1 MNREELNKMQT
12 KILKKNKIC
21 NYTLGIL
28 LLLIL
33 FITLIIV
40 INKRITFVFIIFI
53 IFIEIIFGIAMIII
67 IKNIINGK
75 DIKKFNKEYK
85 NIYVLNFLKQ
95 NFENIIYKPE
105 EGISKKEIKKYNT
118 LNLGDKFT
126 SNDYICGT
134 YKNVKFEQSDIHIQ
148 EKYEEEDKDGN
159 KIITWETIFEG
170 RYMIFDFNKNFKSNV
185 QVISNDFIKRSLPH
199 IKNNKKVKL
208 EDIEFNKM
216 FKIYSEIEHDA
227 FYILTPHFME
237 KIKKLYKELDAPIK
251 LTFMENKLHVAVNNG
266 DDSFEYNVLNPINE
280 EEIEQDIIKDIKL
293 ITDFV
298 NELNLDNNL
307 FKKEA

>member
-53 IFIEIIFGIAMIII
+53 IFIEIIFGIAMMII

-185 QVISNDFIKRSLPH
+185 QVISNDFIKRSLPR

-266 DDSFEYNVLNPINE
+266 EDSFEYNVLNPINE

>member
-1 MNREELNKMQT
+1 
-12 KILKKNKIC
+12 
-21 NYTLGIL
+21 
-28 LLLIL
+28 
-33 FITLIIV
+33 
-40 INKRITFVFIIFI
+40 
-53 IFIEIIFGIAMIII
+53 
-67 IKNIINGK
+67 
-75 DIKKFNKEYK
+75 
-85 NIYVLNFLKQ
+85 
-95 NFENIIYKPE
+95 
-105 EGISKKEIKKYNT
+105 
-118 LNLGDKFT
+118 
-126 SNDYICGT
+126 
-134 YKNVKFEQSDIHIQ
+134 
-148 EKYEEEDKDGN
+148 
-159 KIITWETIFEG
+159 
-170 RYMIFDFNKNFKSNV
+170 MIFDFNKNFKSNF
-185 QVISNDFIKRSLPH
+185 QVISNDFIKRSLPR

-266 DDSFEYNVLNPINE
+266 EDSFEYNVLNPINE

-298 NELNLDNNL
+298 NELNLDNDL

>member
-185 QVISNDFIKRSLPH
+185 QVTSNDFIKRSLPR

>member
-53 IFIEIIFGIAMIII
+53 IFIEIIFGIAMMII

-185 QVISNDFIKRSLPH
+185 QVISDDFIKRSLPH

-298 NELNLDNNL
+298 NELNLDNDL

>member
-21 NYTLGIL
+21 NYILGIL

-53 IFIEIIFGIAMIII
+53 IFIEIIFGIAMMII

-75 DIKKFNKEYK
+75 DIKIFNKEYK

-237 KIKKLYKELDAPIK
+237 KIKKLYKELDASIK

>member
-53 IFIEIIFGIAMIII
+53 IFIEIIFGIAMMII

-95 NFENIIYKPE
+95 NFKNIIYKPE

-185 QVISNDFIKRSLPH
+185 QVISNDFIKKSLPR

-266 DDSFEYNVLNPINE
+266 EDSFEYNVLNPINE

>member
-53 IFIEIIFGIAMIII
+53 IFIEIIFGIAMMII

-105 EGISKKEIKKYNT
+105 EGISKKDIKKYNT

-185 QVISNDFIKRSLPH
+185 QVISKDFIKRSLPR

-266 DDSFEYNVLNPINE
+266 EDSFEYNVLNPINE

-293 ITDFV
+293 ITGFV
-298 NELNLDNNL
+298 NELNLDNDL

>member
-1 MNREELNKMQT
+1 MNKEELNKMQT

-40 INKRITFVFIIFI
+40 INKGITFIFI
-53 IFIEIIFGIAMIII
+53 IYIIFNEIIFGIAMMII

-85 NIYVLNFLKQ
+85 NVYVLNFLKQ
-95 NFENIIYKPE
+95 NFEDIIYKPE
-105 EGISKKEIKKYNT
+105 EGINKKEIKKYNT
-118 LNLGDKFT
+118 LNLGDRFT
-126 SNDYICGT
+126 SNDYIYGT

-148 EKYEEEDKDGN
+148 KKYEEEDKDGN

-170 RYMIFDFNKNFKSNV
+170 RYMIFDFNKNFKANV
-185 QVISNDFIKRSLPH
+185 QVISNNFTKSSLPH
-199 IKNNKKVKL
+199 SKNNKKVKL

-266 DDSFEYNVLNPINE
+266 ENSFEYNVLNPINE
-280 EEIEQDIIKDIKL
+280 KEIEQDITKDIKL

-307 FKKEA
+307 FKKEV

>member
-53 IFIEIIFGIAMIII
+53 IFIEIIFGIAMMII

-105 EGISKKEIKKYNT
+105 EGISKKDIKKYNT

-159 KIITWETIFEG
+159 KIITWETTFEG

-266 DDSFEYNVLNPINE
+266 EDSFEYNVLNPINE

-298 NELNLDNNL
+298 NELNLDNDL

>member
-53 IFIEIIFGIAMIII
+53 IFIEIIFGIAMMII

-105 EGISKKEIKKYNT
+105 EGITKKEIKKYNT

-159 KIITWETIFEG
+159 KIITWETTFEG

-266 DDSFEYNVLNPINE
+266 EDSFEYNVLNPINE

-298 NELNLDNNL
+298 NELNLDNDL

>member
-53 IFIEIIFGIAMIII
+53 IFIEIIFGIAMMII

-185 QVISNDFIKRSLPH
+185 QVTSNDFIKRSLPR

>member
-53 IFIEIIFGIAMIII
+53 IFIEIIFGIAMMII

-105 EGISKKEIKKYNT
+105 EGITKKEIKKYNT

>member
-53 IFIEIIFGIAMIII
+53 IFIEIIFGIAMMII

-159 KIITWETIFEG
+159 KIITWETTFEG

-266 DDSFEYNVLNPINE
+266 EDSFEYNVLNPINE

-298 NELNLDNNL
+298 NELNLDNDL

>member
-1 MNREELNKMQT
+1 MNKEELNKMQT

-40 INKRITFVFIIFI
+40 INKGITFIFIIYI
-53 IFIEIIFGIAMIII
+53 IFIEIIFGIAMMII

-75 DIKKFNKEYK
+75 EIKKFNKEYK
-85 NIYVLNFLKQ
+85 NVYVLNFLKQ
-95 NFENIIYKPE
+95 NFEDITYKPE
-105 EGISKKEIKKYNT
+105 EGINKKEIKKYNT
-118 LNLGDKFT
+118 LNLGDRFT
-126 SNDYICGT
+126 SNDYIYGT

-148 EKYEEEDKDGN
+148 KKYEEEDKDGN

-170 RYMIFDFNKNFKSNV
+170 RYMIFDFNKNFKANV
-185 QVISNDFIKRSLPH
+185 QVISNNFTKSSLPH
-199 IKNNKKVKL
+199 SKNNKKVKL

-266 DDSFEYNVLNPINE
+266 EDSFEYNVLNPINE
-280 EEIEQDIIKDIKL
+280 KEIEQDIIKDIKL

-307 FKKEA
+307 FKKEV

>member
-53 IFIEIIFGIAMIII
+53 IFIEIIFGIAMMII

-75 DIKKFNKEYK
+75 DIKIFNKEYK

-266 DDSFEYNVLNPINE
+266 EDSFEYNVLNPINE

-298 NELNLDNNL
+298 NELNLDNDL

>member
-1 MNREELNKMQT
+1 MNKEELNKMQT

-40 INKRITFVFIIFI
+40 INKGITFIFI
-53 IFIEIIFGIAMIII
+53 IYIIFNEIIFGIAMMII

-85 NIYVLNFLKQ
+85 NVYVLNFLKQ
-95 NFENIIYKPE
+95 NFEDIIYKPE
-105 EGISKKEIKKYNT
+105 EGINKKEIKKYNT
-118 LNLGDKFT
+118 LNLGDRFT
-126 SNDYICGT
+126 SNDYIYGT

-148 EKYEEEDKDGN
+148 KKYEEEDKDGN

-170 RYMIFDFNKNFKSNV
+170 RYMIFDFNKNFKANV
-185 QVISNDFIKRSLPH
+185 QVISNNFTKSSLPH
-199 IKNNKKVKL
+199 SKNNKKVKL

>member
-53 IFIEIIFGIAMIII
+53 IFIEIIFGIAMMII

-159 KIITWETIFEG
+159 KIITWETTFEG

-185 QVISNDFIKRSLPH
+185 QVISDDFIKRSLPH

-266 DDSFEYNVLNPINE
+266 EDSFEYNVLNPINE

-298 NELNLDNNL
+298 NELNLDNDL

>member
-21 NYTLGIL
+21 NYILGIL

-53 IFIEIIFGIAMIII
+53 IFIEIIFGIAMMII

-95 NFENIIYKPE
+95 NFESIIYKPE

-185 QVISNDFIKRSLPH
+185 QVISNDFIKRSLPR

-251 LTFMENKLHVAVNNG
+251 LTFMGNKLHVAVNNG
-266 DDSFEYNVLNPINE
+266 EDSFEYNVLNPINE

>member
-53 IFIEIIFGIAMIII
+53 IFIEIIFGIAMMII

-134 YKNVKFEQSDIHIQ
+134 YKNVKFEQSDIQIQ

-159 KIITWETIFEG
+159 KIITWETTFEG

-185 QVISNDFIKRSLPH
+185 QVISNDFIKRSLPR

-266 DDSFEYNVLNPINE
+266 EDSFEYNVLNPINE

-298 NELNLDNNL
+298 NELNLDNDL

>member
-53 IFIEIIFGIAMIII
+53 IFIEIIFGIAMMII

-75 DIKKFNKEYK
+75 DIKIFNKEYK

-105 EGISKKEIKKYNT
+105 EGISKKEIKKYNA

-126 SNDYICGT
+126 SNDYIFGT

-293 ITDFV
+293 ITNFV

>member
-53 IFIEIIFGIAMIII
+53 IFIEIIFGIAMMII

-298 NELNLDNNL
+298 NELNLDNDL

>member
-53 IFIEIIFGIAMIII
+53 IFIEIIFGIAMMII

-185 QVISNDFIKRSLPH
+185 QVISDDFIKRSLPH

-266 DDSFEYNVLNPINE
+266 EDSFEYNVLNPINE

>member
-53 IFIEIIFGIAMIII
+53 IFIEIIFGIAMMII

-95 NFENIIYKPE
+95 
-105 EGISKKEIKKYNT
+105 
-118 LNLGDKFT
+118 
-126 SNDYICGT
+126 
-134 YKNVKFEQSDIHIQ
+134 
-148 EKYEEEDKDGN
+148 
-159 KIITWETIFEG
+159 
-170 RYMIFDFNKNFKSNV
+170 
-185 QVISNDFIKRSLPH
+185 
-199 IKNNKKVKL
+199 
-208 EDIEFNKM
+208 
-216 FKIYSEIEHDA
+216 
-227 FYILTPHFME
+227 ILR
-237 KIKKLYKELDAPIK
+237 I
-251 LTFMENKLHVAVNNG
+251 
-266 DDSFEYNVLNPINE
+266 
-280 EEIEQDIIKDIKL
+280 
-293 ITDFV
+293 
-298 NELNLDNNL
+298 
-307 FKKEA
+307 

>member
-53 IFIEIIFGIAMIII
+53 IFIEIIFGIAMMII

-185 QVISNDFIKRSLPH
+185 QVTSNDFIKRSLPR

-237 KIKKLYKELDAPIK
+237 KIKKLYKELDASIK

-266 DDSFEYNVLNPINE
+266 EDSFEYNVLNPINE

>member
-28 LLLIL
+28 LLSIL

-53 IFIEIIFGIAMIII
+53 IFIEIIFGIAMMII

-148 EKYEEEDKDGN
+148 EKYEEEDRDGN
-159 KIITWETIFEG
+159 KIITWETTFEG

-185 QVISNDFIKRSLPH
+185 QVISDDFIKRSLPH

-266 DDSFEYNVLNPINE
+266 EDSFEYNVLNPINE

-298 NELNLDNNL
+298 NELNLDNDL

>member
-1 MNREELNKMQT
+1 MNKEELNKMQT

-40 INKRITFVFIIFI
+40 INKGITFIFIIYI
-53 IFIEIIFGIAMIII
+53 IFIEIIFGIAMMII

-75 DIKKFNKEYK
+75 EIKKFNKEYK
-85 NIYVLNFLKQ
+85 NVYVLNFLKQ

-105 EGISKKEIKKYNT
+105 EGINKKEIKKYNT
-118 LNLGDKFT
+118 LNLGDRFT
-126 SNDYICGT
+126 SNDYIYGT

-148 EKYEEEDKDGN
+148 KKYEEEDKDGN

-170 RYMIFDFNKNFKSNV
+170 RYMIFDFNKNFKANV
-185 QVISNDFIKRSLPH
+185 QVISNNFTKSSLPH
-199 IKNNKKVKL
+199 SKNNTKVKL

-266 DDSFEYNVLNPINE
+266 EDSFEYNVLNPINE
-280 EEIEQDIIKDIKL
+280 KEIEQDIIKDIKL

-307 FKKEA
+307 FKKEV

>member
-53 IFIEIIFGIAMIII
+53 IFIEIIFGIAMMII

-185 QVISNDFIKRSLPH
+185 QVISDDFIKRSLPH

-266 DDSFEYNVLNPINE
+266 EDSFEYNVLNPINE

-298 NELNLDNNL
+298 NELNLDNDL

>member
-1 MNREELNKMQT
+1 MNKEELNKMQT

-40 INKRITFVFIIFI
+40 INKGITFIFIIYI
-53 IFIEIIFGIAMIII
+53 IFIEIIFGIAMMII

-85 NIYVLNFLKQ
+85 NVYVLNFLKQ
-95 NFENIIYKPE
+95 NFEDIIYKPE

-126 SNDYICGT
+126 SNDYIYGT

-148 EKYEEEDKDGN
+148 KKYEEEDKDGN
-159 KIITWETIFEG
+159 KIMNEIPYGKTISYAE
-170 RYMIFDFNKNFKSNV
+170 
-185 QVISNDFIKRSLPH
+185 ISNQIANIKQ
-199 IKNNKKVKL
+199 IKKMSAQAVGYAVGSNPICIIVPCHRVIGKSGKLVGYGGGLENKIELLKL
-208 EDIEFNKM
+208 ENSLNKEN
-216 FKIYSEIEHDA
+216 IY
-227 FYILTPHFME
+227 E
-237 KIKKLYKELDAPIK
+237 K
-251 LTFMENKLHVAVNNG
+251 
-266 DDSFEYNVLNPINE
+266 
-280 EEIEQDIIKDIKL
+280 
-293 ITDFV
+293 
-298 NELNLDNNL
+298 
-307 FKKEA
+307 

>member
-53 IFIEIIFGIAMIII
+53 IFIEIIFGIAMMII

-118 LNLGDKFT
+118 LNLGEKFT

-134 YKNVKFEQSDIHIQ
+134 YKNVKFEQSDIHVQ

-185 QVISNDFIKRSLPH
+185 QVISNDFIKRSLPR

-251 LTFMENKLHVAVNNG
+251 LTLMENKLHVAVNNG
-266 DDSFEYNVLNPINE
+266 EDSFEYNVLNPINE

>member
-53 IFIEIIFGIAMIII
+53 IFIEIIFGIAMMII

-105 EGISKKEIKKYNT
+105 EGISKKEIKKYNI

-159 KIITWETIFEG
+159 KIITWETTFEG

-298 NELNLDNNL
+298 NELNLDNDL

>member
-185 QVISNDFIKRSLPH
+185 QVISNDFIKRSLPR

>member
-53 IFIEIIFGIAMIII
+53 IFIEIIFGIAMMII

-148 EKYEEEDKDGN
+148 EKDEEEDKDGN
-159 KIITWETIFEG
+159 KIITWETTFEG

-298 NELNLDNNL
+298 NELNLDNDL

>member
-53 IFIEIIFGIAMIII
+53 IFIEIIFGIAMMII

-159 KIITWETIFEG
+159 EIITWETIFEG
-170 RYMIFDFNKNFKSNV
+170 RYMIFDFNKNFKANV
-185 QVISNDFIKRSLPH
+185 QVISNDFIKRSLPR

-266 DDSFEYNVLNPINE
+266 EDSFEYNVLNPINE

-298 NELNLDNNL
+298 NELNLDNDL

>member
-53 IFIEIIFGIAMIII
+53 IFIEIIFGIAMMII

-159 KIITWETIFEG
+159 KIITWETTFEG

-266 DDSFEYNVLNPINE
+266 EDSFEYNVLNPINE
-280 EEIEQDIIKDIKL
+280 EEIGQDIIKDIKL

-298 NELNLDNNL
+298 NELNLDNDL
-307 FKKEA
+307 FKKEV

>member
-1 MNREELNKMQT
+1 MNKEELNKMQT

-40 INKRITFVFIIFI
+40 INKGITFIFIIYI
-53 IFIEIIFGIAMIII
+53 IFIEIIFGIAMMII

-85 NIYVLNFLKQ
+85 NVYVLNFLKQ

-105 EGISKKEIKKYNT
+105 EGINKKEIKKYNT
-118 LNLGDKFT
+118 LNLGDRFT
-126 SNDYICGT
+126 SNDYIYGT

-148 EKYEEEDKDGN
+148 KKYEEEDKDGN

-170 RYMIFDFNKNFKSNV
+170 RYMIFDFNKNFKANV
-185 QVISNDFIKRSLPH
+185 QVISNNFTKSSLPH
-199 IKNNKKVKL
+199 SKNNKKVKL

-266 DDSFEYNVLNPINE
+266 EDSFEYNVLNPINE
-280 EEIEQDIIKDIKL
+280 KEIEQDIIKDIKL

-307 FKKEA
+307 FKKEV

>member
-53 IFIEIIFGIAMIII
+53 IFIEIIFGIAMMII

-105 EGISKKEIKKYNT
+105 EGISKKDIKKYNT

-185 QVISNDFIKRSLPH
+185 QVISDDFIKRSLPH

-266 DDSFEYNVLNPINE
+266 EDSFEYNVLNPINE

-298 NELNLDNNL
+298 NELNLDNDL